1 MKRIVA
7 LLSAL
12 VVVTGV
18 SAQQSINALFIGNS
32 YTEVN
37 NLPEMISNIAENIG
51 DHIVY
56 QSNTPGGCTFAQHC
70 NNQSMTLIRNGGWDV
85 VVLQEQSQYPSF
97 PQGQVENE
105 VFPYAKRLVDS
116 IYANSPCAE
125 PMFYMTWGRKNGDHN
140 NAQYFPILGTYEG
153 MDSMLY
159 ERYMYMAEAN
169 DASVCPVGRVWHW
182 LRRNSD
188 IELYQSD
195 ESHPSVAGT
204 YAAAC
209 AFYTMFFHRDP
220 NLITYR
226 PNNLSEEHAQTI
238 RNAANIIVYTQM
250 EQWTRPLPN
259 GDFDFE
265 VSANGNVHLKYG
277 NGTATGGRAMY
288 NTNTQEAYLL
298 DNVVVIRDDMKL
310 TCASLINDGLGHM
323 QATGNVDF
331 IQKLAP
337 NEKYP
342 NGDTRTFKGEH
353 VDYYPDDRKH
363 VVIPTGGIVTSNDGN
378 FTANYMEGWLDEEYF
393 IGTGDVHIVSPP
405 REMEAGGD
413 RIDYFA
419 QQNGKAILTGNA
431 WVVQKN
437 NTMRG
442 NKLTVYLAE
451 NQKDI
456 KSDVQSRKNVLP
468 HEVLHDNPFQ

>member
-265 VSANGNVHLKYG
+265 VSANGNVHFTTYIAQADSALWDFG
-277 NGTATGGRAMY
+277 DGTTIQMPAADCENGISHQYT
-288 NTNTQEAYLL
+288 
-298 DNVVVIRDDMKL
+298 D
-310 TCASLINDGLGHM
+310 S
-323 QATGNVDF
+323 
-331 IQKLAP
+331 
-337 NEKYP
+337 
-342 NGDTRTFKGEH
+342 
-353 VDYYPDDRKH
+353 
-363 VVIPTGGIVTSNDGN
+363 GN
-378 FTANYMEGWLDEEYF
+378 FTVTLIASRHCMSD
-393 IGTGDVHIVSPP
+393 TT
-405 REMEAGGD
+405 
-413 RIDYFA
+413 
-419 QQNGKAILTGNA
+419 ILTLNVDLPQDSTITA
-431 WVVQKN
+431 IPEYSNVDPFTLFPNPAVDKITIQKN
-437 NTMRG
+437 NDSDKCELHILTNEGKEIKQYTICSYPTPIDISHFAAGKYLFLFKTANGTTTRMVV
-442 NKLTVYLAE
+442 KL
-451 NQKDI
+451 
-456 KSDVQSRKNVLP
+456 
-468 HEVLHDNPFQ
+468 